1 VEVDL
6 RLQRAVET
14 AHGAHLARPVL
25 YVHCMAEDTDG
36 WGECAALG
44 TGTVV
49 DPTLATVVD
58 RLQHLDAGPVPGW
71 WRDGFPDP
79 LGAPTP
85 PGGLEAEG
93 GMDAPGRLAWAAIEM
108 ACLDAALRAAHLPL
122 ARWLGVEDAVVPVGG
137 LIGMPAD
144 RRTSRVVAAAE
155 RVVAQGVRRLRVKIA
170 PGFDRAPLEAVRA
183 RFPGLLIQADAN
195 GAYRPGS
202 RGPDD
207 ARCLEPLDDLGL
219 GCIEQPFP
227 PDLPLHAVA
236 HLAAHLATP
245 VALDESLVDQAA
257 IREAVATGAC
267 QVACLKP
274 GRLGG
279 VAATQAAAT
288 FCQANGVP
296 AFIGGFFE
304 SGLGRAVN
312 TALSGLPGCSL
323 PGDIT
328 APATYL
334 VADPCAGLP
343 ADPDRL
349 PPRGFARTPDSP
361 GAGPSPVV
369 EGREAQPISLPVSG
383 RRPLGA

>member
-1 VEVDL
+1 VDL
-6 RLQRAVET
+6 RLQRAVGT
-14 AHGAHLARPVL
+14 AHGAHLERPVL
-25 YVHCMAEDTDG
+25 YVHCLAEDTDG

-49 DPTLATVVD
+49 DPPLAIVVN
-58 RLQHLDAGPVPGW
+58 RLQHLDAGPVPAW
-71 WRDGFPDP
+71 WRDGLPDL
-79 LGAPTP
+79 LGAPAP
-85 PGGLEAEG
+85 PGGPGPEG

-108 ACLDAALRAAHLPL
+108 ACLDAALREAHMPF

-144 RRTSRVVAAAE
+144 RQASQVVAAAE
-155 RVVAQGVRRLRVKIA
+155 QVVAQGVRRLRVKIA

-183 RFPGLLIQADAN
+183 RFPELLIQADAN

-227 PDLPLHAVA
+227 PDLPLQAVA
-236 HLAAHLATP
+236 RLAACLSTP
-245 VALDESLVDQAA
+245 VALDESLVDQEALQ
-257 IREAVATGAC
+257 EAVAAGAC
-267 QVACLKP
+267 EIACLKP

-279 VAATQAAAT
+279 VAATRTAAA

-312 TALSGLPGCSL
+312 TTLSGLPGCTL

-328 APATYL
+328 APTTYL
-334 VADPCAGLP
+334 DVDPCAGLP

-349 PPRGFARTPDSP
+349 TPRGFARTPDVP

-369 EGREAQPISLPVSG
+369 EGQAAQPISLPVIG